1 MPLFAQRCWEFS
13 KLPIGKCLD
22 AFQLGDQH
30 VRVADDVGRQIARE
44 GVEDLGRY
52 PIGEPEQLVERMR
65 MRIEIVTDDDV
76 SPGTAGGGCAVPARR
91 PTHSPPG
98 YRPPPCPRCCACSE
112 GGLAA

>member
-52 PIGEPEQLVERMR
+52 PIGEPEHLVERMR
-65 MRIEIVTDDDV
+65 LRIEIVTDDDV
-76 SPGTAGGGCAVPARR
+76 SPGTAGGDRVFPRR
-91 PTHSPPG
+91 DDVNCLRLVGHRYSDQDERKLKG
-98 YRPPPCPRCCACSE
+98 E
-112 GGLAA
+112 